1 MFRQKHSKPAC
12 AMPTYSTFTNMPM
25 TSLLALLT
33 INNGIG
39 VNVYHY
45 QKAETCRTGT
55 NGVASCSWMC
65 SVMNKTKTG
74 TKFQFGG
81 TQDARSRLPRWLIR
95 TQNNAQPTKKS
106 QSAVPHGIVADL
118 VNAYNKY
125 TANHMTF
132 SSTSLSDTAPLRA
145 SSRPC
150 NACIATSSLFSRLK
164 KRYSNSTKPLEYDK
178 ATTWLLCSSYSSCL
192 PSPRT
197 KLEEAGIDVC
207 TYGS

>member
-1 MFRQKHSKPAC
+1 MRKQLDSQVFRQKHSKPAC

-81 TQDARSRLPRWLIR
+81 TQDLGCHDGLSVLKTMLNLRKNHNLLSHMALLLTLSMHTI
-95 TQNNAQPTKKS
+95 NIQPT
-106 QSAVPHGIVADL
+106 
-118 VNAYNKY
+118 
-125 TANHMTF
+125 T
-132 SSTSLSDTAPLRA
+132 
-145 SSRPC
+145 
-150 NACIATSSLFSRLK
+150 
-164 KRYSNSTKPLEYDK
+164 
-178 ATTWLLCSSYSSCL
+178 
-192 PSPRT
+192 
-197 KLEEAGIDVC
+197 
-207 TYGS
+207 